1 MSTIHQTRTAR
12 EKPPRLP
19 IAEKMRWAIEAL
31 SGAVNSVGTVR
42 VQTRTVSE
50 RADEGAFDDDE
61 LRAVT
66 PPTLDDIGRLWTFI
80 RDARSYLKEAAG
92 YLDDLE
98 KDQLEDIDYVRV
110 LLGRDRVSE
119 GELRKGDDEAKQ

>member
-1 MSTIHQTRTAR
+1 MGRQFGWNR
-12 EKPPRLP
+12 PRP
-19 IAEKMRWAIEAL
+19 DED
-31 SGAVNSVGTVR
+31 GF
-42 VQTRTVSE
+42 
-50 RADEGAFDDDE
+50 RAGGRGAFDDDE
-61 LRAVT
+61 LRAIT
-66 PPTLDDIGRLWTFI
+66 PPTLEDIGRLWTFI

-110 LLGRDRVSE
+110 LLGRDRFSE